1 MISIDDLILDLFKK
15 HWHGAESENL
25 ELAKKQLHKNLT
37 DQVNGYWSGHTAYYV
52 MTHGGFLVDSKR
64 KRDPKTG
71 KAEGKKLT
79 ALGQMFMDS
88 MTTKCD
94 GKDAEKLK
102 QSNHDALINNIIES
116 TGGEI

>member
-1 MISIDDLILDLFKK
+1 MISLDDFILDLFKSN
-15 HWHGAESENL
+15 WHGRQSESL
-25 ELAKKQLHKNLT
+25 ELAKEQLHKNLT
-37 DQVNGYWSGHTAYYV
+37 DQVNGYWSGHTAYYI

-64 KRDPKTG
+64 KRVG
-71 KAEGKKLT
+71 NAGLAEGKNLT